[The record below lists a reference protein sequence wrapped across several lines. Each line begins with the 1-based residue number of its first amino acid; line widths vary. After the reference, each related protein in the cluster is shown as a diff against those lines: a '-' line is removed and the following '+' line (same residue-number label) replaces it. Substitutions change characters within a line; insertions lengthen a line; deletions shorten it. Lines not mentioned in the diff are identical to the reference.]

1 MRKQAYK
8 IGRPEEKSQTEVNER
23 ELRRLC
29 CCWRCV
35 TVLLSKGERFE
46 LRLYLYRIVLVRLN

>member
-1 MRKQAYK
+1 MRNEVRKQTYK
-8 IGRPEEKSQTEVNER
+8 IGRLTEKSQTEVTER

-46 LRLYLYRIVLVRLN
+46 LRLYLYRI